1 LSKNTSTAG
10 FGWNELWAIFGGQP
24 SFVKKRWMFELT
36 PILKGFMDN
45 SSKKIQD
52 EVFEAAPDIIKKY
65 FGYNVEVK
73 QEQFRYQGLTPAMQE
88 AFQKMM
94 A

>member
-1 LSKNTSTAG
+1 MSKNTSTDG
-10 FGWNELWAIFGGQP
+10 FGWDELWAGFGGQP
-24 SFVKKRWMFELT
+24 DFIKKHWIKELK
-36 PILKGFMDN
+36 PVLKRFMDN